1 MRAAFQV
8 SARAKSRGFTLIELM
23 ISLAIA
29 GVVLTAAYR
38 LLVANQRFYR
48 SQSVIADE
56 QANIRE
62 ATLILAGEL
71 REISSRGKD
80 LIQMTD
86 TAVTINA
93 MRSLGFVCAAP
104 DMVLGRVVIRNSSL
118 FSYRSIDPTRDSIF
132 VFREGDPQQAGV
144 DRWLRG
150 KVSATTSQNCTDGTA
165 GTRVAMSG
173 LVGGGFSQMDSV
185 NIGDPVRTFETVNY
199 RLYQDASGTWWLGV
213 RTWVSGAWNQT
224 NAIAGPLLP
233 STGLKLT
240 YMDSTGTVT
249 ATDTLVRQIKIL
261 IRGRSTKT
269 ISVPGHPTGVYN
281 DSLST
286 TVALRN
292 N

>member
-1 MRAAFQV
+1 MKR
-8 SARAKSRGFTLIELM
+8 RGFTLIELM

-29 GVVLTAAYR
+29 GVVLTAAYK

-56 QANIRE
+56 QSNIRE
-62 ATLILAGEL
+62 ATLILASEL

-104 DMVLGRVVIRNSSL
+104 DMVLGRIVLRNSSL

-132 VFREGDPQQAGV
+132 IFREGDPTKSSV

-150 KVSATTSQNCTDGTA
+150 KVSSTSSQNCTDGSA
-165 GTRVAMSG
+165 GTRVGMSG
-173 LVGGGFSQMDSV
+173 LVGGGFTQMDSV
-185 NIGDPVRTFETVNY
+185 NIGDPARTFETVNY
-199 RLYQDASGTWWLGV
+199 RLYQDANGVWWLGV
-213 RTWVSGAWNQT
+213 RNWVSGAWTST
-224 NAIAGPLLP
+224 NAVAGPLLP
-233 STGLKLT
+233 NTGLKIT
-240 YMDSTGTVT
+240 YMDSTGAVT
-249 ATDTLVRQIKIL
+249 ATDTLVRQVKVL
-261 IRGRSTKT
+261 VRGQSTKT
-269 ISVPGHPTGVYN
+269 IKIPGHPIGVYN
-281 DSLST
+281 DSLSV

>member
-1 MRAAFQV
+1 M
-8 SARAKSRGFTLIELM
+8 KKRGFTLIELM

-104 DMVLGRVVIRNSSL
+104 DMVLGRVVLKNSSL

-132 VFREGDPQQAGV
+132 IFREGDPQKSGV

-150 KVSATTSQNCTDGTA
+150 KVSATSSQNCTDGSA

-173 LVGGGFSQMDSV
+173 LVGGGYTQMDSV

-199 RLYQDASGTWWLGV
+199 RLYQDANGVWWLGV

-224 NAIAGPLLP
+224 NAVAGPLLP
-233 STGLKLT
+233 NTGVHLV
-240 YMDSTGTVT
+240 YMDSTGAVT
-249 ATDTLVRQIKIL
+249 ATDTLVRQISIL
-261 IRGRSTKT
+261 IRGQSTKT